1 MEEKVITLKVKHNLD
16 DVAKKVDDVTH
27 KLEETNKKVEDI
39 ADSTKKAESGIG
51 KMAKAFSG
59 LGLAIKAAGIGLL
72 LEAFQ
77 IFKDTISANQKVIDL
92 FNTSM
97 TATKIIFSDI
107 VKLISGDLSI
117 SKFFDNVGNS
127 FKKATDTTE
136 LEKNARRAIVIQQ
149 GLIEKYDRLAEIQR
163 QIRDNDALTIP
174 QRIKANDQLGKL
186 LKLQNSELQ
195 KQAKYQIDAA
205 QSRYNQA
212 PNLENEIALL
222 EARNNQSGIAA
233 QLTGLESEQLVN
245 RNSLL
250 KEGVAK
256 REEDKQKREEERLAE
271 LAKLD
276 AQTNSMRVYQDNIA
290 ALEIEEEA
298 DRKLRAAEKQKQIDF
313 ENNVALNSMATY
325 MGNITAEENEQ
336 AEERK
341 RIAKIEAEAKLGI
354 QGKYIASV
362 MQFAQGLRQIAGEN
376 KELAIASI
384 ILEQGAAVASIALNA
399 NKNFVANGGA
409 LSPLAYIG
417 LAGDIA
423 AGLSAVAA
431 GAKGI
436 QDIRS
441 GNASGGDMSF
451 GNPQMTPSYSTAPQF
466 NVVGTGGVNQIAQV
480 VGQSQQP
487 LKAYVVSS
495 EVSSQQSLD
504 RNKVMSA
511 SLG

>member
-1 MEEKVITLKVKHNLD
+1 
-16 DVAKKVDDVTH
+16 
-27 KLEETNKKVEDI
+27 
-39 ADSTKKAESGIG
+39 
-51 KMAKAFSG
+51 
-59 LGLAIKAAGIGLL
+59 
-72 LEAFQ
+72 
-77 IFKDTISANQKVIDL
+77 
-92 FNTSM
+92 
-97 TATKIIFSDI
+97 
-107 VKLISGDLSI
+107 
-117 SKFFDNVGNS
+117 
-127 FKKATDTTE
+127 
-136 LEKNARRAIVIQQ
+136 
-149 GLIEKYDRLAEIQR
+149 
-163 QIRDNDALTIP
+163 
-174 QRIKANDQLGKL
+174 
-186 LKLQNSELQ
+186 
-195 KQAKYQIDAA
+195 
-205 QSRYNQA
+205 
-212 PNLENEIALL
+212 
-222 EARNNQSGIAA
+222 
-233 QLTGLESEQLVN
+233 
-245 RNSLL
+245 
-250 KEGVAK
+250 
-256 REEDKQKREEERLAE
+256 
-271 LAKLD
+271 
-276 AQTNSMRVYQDNIA
+276 
-290 ALEIEEEA
+290 
-298 DRKLRAAEKQKQIDF
+298 
-313 ENNVALNSMATY
+313 

-336 AEERK
+336 AEKRK
-341 RIAKIEAEAKLGI
+341 NIAKIEAEAKLGI
-354 QGKYIASV
+354 QGQYIASV